1 MRYLSLPLNP
11 VPASR
16 PRVSKWGT
24 YYGKRHKAYRSK
36 ALALLNRMRD
46 RDNLHNPLSGRLIVW
61 VLFEVER
68 PRKTI
73 LEIPKPDIDN
83 YLKLLLDCCTGF
95 LWDDDTQV
103 EIVSSRK
110 CWTTGK
116 GTTHIWIKEINDED
130 GETN

>member
-46 RDNLHNPLSGRLIVW
+46 RDNLHNPLSGRLIVF

-95 LWDDDTQV
+95 LWDDDSHPRPKTQ
-103 EIVSSRK
+103 RR
-110 CWTTGK
+110 
-116 GTTHIWIKEINDED
+116 ED
-130 GETN
+130 